1 MPPVAGLLMGAFAA
15 FIAWTLV
22 RALRDGVIFSDGIG
36 YDIHEQPTKFA
47 STVLLHGTGALLF
60 AWLAAHNHIAVLYS
74 LVLPH

>member
-36 YDIHEQPTKFA
+36 YDIDEQPIEFA
-47 STVLLHGTGALLF
+47 STAAIHGVGVLLF
-60 AWLAAHNHIAVLYS
+60 AWLAAGGVAHLYR
-74 LVLPH
+74 LILQH